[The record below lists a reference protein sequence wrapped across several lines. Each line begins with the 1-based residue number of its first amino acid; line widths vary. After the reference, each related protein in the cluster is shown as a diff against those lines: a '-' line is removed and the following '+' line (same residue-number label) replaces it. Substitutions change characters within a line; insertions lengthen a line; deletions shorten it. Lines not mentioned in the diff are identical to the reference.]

1 MRRNHLI
8 AFSVATIG
16 LCLSL
21 SSCKD
26 EEVTAAPCNDPANWE
41 CPNYDPRLSV
51 QQPSAAFVMLDSTF
65 NADSTISMPFDT
77 ANSEVAIKYFRPVE
91 IKDKTT
97 YEWKIGTD
105 PRVFTD
111 PILRM
116 DFTSFEGI
124 IPIRLIAKR
133 TDPLNCLEPGQRS
146 DTSYQQMVLKYIPPG
161 GSPIYGAYSGFSSDD
176 PTRIFTV
183 ELSYYINSNNT
194 PVTRLTGLT
203 LDCDPFEPGI
213 DVGGGYDWFITDHG
227 NRPRCRRLTA
237 IGRLQENDHRILK
250 VDYWYNDDSGARKH
264 AVFTGVR
271 Q

>member
-41 CPNYDPRLSV
+41 CPNYDPCLSV
-51 QQPSAAFVMLDSTF
+51 QQPSAAFVMLDSVF
-65 NADSTISMPFDT
+65 SADT
-77 ANSEVAIKYFRPVE
+77 ATSVPIDTSFAGIVYFRPISIE
-91 IKDKTT
+91 PNTT
-97 YEWKIGTD
+97 YEWKVGSD
-105 PRVFTD
+105 PRLFND
-111 PILRM
+111 PILEM
-116 DFTSFEGI
+116 NFSWFEGT

-133 TDPLNCLEPGQRS
+133 NDPLNCLPLPNRS
-146 DTSYQQMVLKYIPPG
+146 DTTYQQMELRYIAAGQAPVFGLYKGSSTENPTEEFMLELK
-161 GSPIYGAYSGFSSDD
+161 
-176 PTRIFTV
+176 
-183 ELSYYINSNNT
+183 YYININNT

-203 LDCDPFEPGI
+203 LDCEPFEPGI
-213 DVGGGYDWFITDHG
+213 DIGAGYDWFITAHG